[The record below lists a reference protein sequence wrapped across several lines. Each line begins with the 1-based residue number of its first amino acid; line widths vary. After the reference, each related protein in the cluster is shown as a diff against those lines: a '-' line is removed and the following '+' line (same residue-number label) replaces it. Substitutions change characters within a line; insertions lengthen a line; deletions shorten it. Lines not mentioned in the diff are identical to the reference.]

1 MTKNL
6 RWRNMVA
13 NMPPAT
19 HSKPVIGIIGGIGSG
34 KTAVSAELAKLGC
47 AVVDADAI
55 GHELL
60 GDLEVIEQLRR
71 RWGDAIFSDERNVDR
86 EALADIVFSSR
97 DDLDA
102 LNGILHPRI
111 GQEMSRIVAGA
122 MIDSSVEAVVLDA
135 ALLLEAGWN
144 KLCSHVIFVD
154 TPPDVRYRR
163 VSEQRGWRKEN
174 WKSREKMQIS
184 LDIKRGLCDYSI
196 DGSSSVSHLRQQVR
210 KVYPR
215 ITHPADC

>member
-1 MTKNL
+1 LTKNL
-6 RWRNMVA
+6 WWRNMVA
-13 NMPPAT
+13 NMPSAAY
-19 HSKPVIGIIGGIGSG
+19 SKPVIGIIGGIGSG
-34 KTAVSAELAKLGC
+34 KTAVSTELSRLGC

-60 GDLEVIEQLRR
+60 GAPEVLDQLRR
-71 RWGDAIFSDERNVDR
+71 RWGDEIFSDERHVDR
-86 EALADIVFSSR
+86 AALAEIVFSSR
-97 DDLDA
+97 GDLDA
-102 LNGILHPRI
+102 LNGILHPLI
-111 GQEMSRIVAGA
+111 GQEMSSAVARA
-122 MIDSSVEAVVLDA
+122 MSDASVEAIVLDA
-135 ALLLEAGWN
+135 ALLLEAGWD

-163 VSEQRGWRKEN
+163 VREQRGWEKEN
-174 WKSREKMQIS
+174 WESREKMQIS
-184 LDIKRGLCDYSI
+184 LDIKRRRCDYSI